1 MRASKKSQPTA
12 AYDPTSHMVS
22 EQDALRFSVG
32 RKSHPADTIVR
43 MGNLRIGGKKPF
55 IIAGPCAVD
64 DTASFV
70 RTVKFLADQGVTLI
84 RANLFKFRTLPTSF
98 QGLGE
103 DGLSFLA
110 NTKKRFN
117 VKFVIEVMDQNQVE
131 VLAPVAD
138 VYQVGAR
145 SMAST
150 SLLKKLAKI
159 DRPVLL
165 KRNCASTLGEFLAAA
180 EYLVSGGNERVILCE
195 RGVRSFDNWMRF
207 SLDIPGIA
215 LLRQVCHLPVIA
227 DISHSLGRVD
237 LAGPVAAAALAAGA
251 NGLMMEVHASPNRA
265 LSDASQQLTPR
276 QFSSLLGHLKINL
289 KKRPKR

>member
-1 MRASKKSQPTA
+1 MELDDREVYSGNFSLKVTIESIDETA
-12 AYDPTSHMVS
+12 WH
-22 EQDALRFSVG
+22 F
-32 RKSHPADTIVR
+32 KVR
-43 MGNLRIGGKKPF
+43 QKGLSFEGGKKHT
-55 IIAGPCAVD
+55 I
-64 DTASFV
+64 
-70 RTVKFLADQGVTLI
+70 KFWAKAEVPRDVEVCLQRNYEPWKV
-84 RANLFKFRTLPTSF
+84 LFWQNISLTENW
-98 QGLGE
+98 QE
-103 DGLSFLA
+103 
-110 NTKKRFN
+110 
-117 VKFVIEVMDQNQVE
+117 FVIEVMDQNQVE

-227 DISHSLGRVD
+227 DISLSLGRVD